1 MTRHVYLLVLVVFI
15 AGSEPASAASAL
27 DGPSMTWAWS
37 LPFAGMLLSI
47 AAGPLLFPK
56 VWHDHYGVIAFAW
69 AALALACVGTF
80 YGFSA
85 AITVLVQSVF
95 REYLSFI
102 LLLFALYT
110 VAGGIVVTGRIQAGP
125 LTNAGILALGT
136 SLASV
141 IGTTGSAMILVRP
154 IIRANQ
160 FRRHQAHVIIFFI
173 ILVAN
178 IGGALTPLGDP
189 PLFIGYLHGVDFFWT
204 TKHLWMQ
211 TLIVAALVLAIFLTF
226 DTWAFRNELVTPREK
241 VNLGIRG
248 RVNFVLIAIIIAAM
262 LTSAAWKP
270 GIAFD
275 LYGSTFEL
283 QNLLRDG
290 VFIVVALASL
300 RLTPEEHRAANG
312 FSWEPIREVAIL
324 FAAIFVTIIPVEAM
338 LGAGSKGAFAF
349 LLQAVTAPGGGPHEA
364 AFFWLTGVLSAFLDN
379 APTYLIF
386 FDLAGGNAREL
397 MGPLAG
403 TLAAISMG
411 AVYMGA
417 LTYIGNAPNFMV
429 YAIAEENGIRMPSFF
444 GYMLFAAIILL
455 PIFALLTLL
464 PIAPLLKL

>member
-85 AITVLVQSVF
+85 AITVFVQSVF

-275 LYGSTFEL
+275 LYGSTSPSNCKTCSGMACSL
-283 QNLLRDG
+283 WLRW
-290 VFIVVALASL
+290 
-300 RLTPEEHRAANG
+300 HH
-312 FSWEPIREVAIL
+312 
-324 FAAIFVTIIPVEAM
+324 FV
-338 LGAGSKGAFAF
+338 
-349 LLQAVTAPGGGPHEA
+349 
-364 AFFWLTGVLSAFLDN
+364 
-379 APTYLIF
+379 
-386 FDLAGGNAREL
+386 
-397 MGPLAG
+397 
-403 TLAAISMG
+403 
-411 AVYMGA
+411 
-417 LTYIGNAPNFMV
+417 
-429 YAIAEENGIRMPSFF
+429 
-444 GYMLFAAIILL
+444 
-455 PIFALLTLL
+455 
-464 PIAPLLKL
+464 